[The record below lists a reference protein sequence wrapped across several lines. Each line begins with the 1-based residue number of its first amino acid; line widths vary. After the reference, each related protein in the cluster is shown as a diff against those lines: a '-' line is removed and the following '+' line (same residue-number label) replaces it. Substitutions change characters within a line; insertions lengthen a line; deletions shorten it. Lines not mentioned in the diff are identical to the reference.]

1 MVEAP
6 PSKNHKTRIP
16 AWHPRD
22 NKPPLGQLDNDT
34 VNLFAQLLEVRRM
47 HSAFFVLLV
56 YCISATPVCQ
66 HIFISFFFFF
76 GNSHI
81 KRNHAIFPSKTGC
94 FSQKTA
100 GFIYL
105 SKPKNLL

>member
-34 VNLFAQLLEVRRM
+34 VNLFARLLEVRRM

-56 YCISATPVCQ
+56 YFISMFPVCQ
-66 HIFISFFFFF
+66 HIFVSFLSFSKIST
-76 GNSHI
+76 I
-81 KRNHAIFPSKTGC
+81 K
-94 FSQKTA
+94 
-100 GFIYL
+100 
-105 SKPKNLL
+105 

>member
-47 HSAFFVLLV
+47 QSAFFVL
-56 YCISATPVCQ
+56 PD
-66 HIFISFFFFF
+66 
-76 GNSHI
+76 
-81 KRNHAIFPSKTGC
+81 
-94 FSQKTA
+94 
-100 GFIYL
+100 
-105 SKPKNLL
+105 